1 MRILILTNF
10 YPKIGN
16 ITSGIFVVKRL
27 VEYKKFDVSFDTIPV
42 YMKDDF
48 FLKLLR
54 KILKLQSTESLEK
67 FENIKFR
74 KIDVKINL
82 LKKILEKTGF
92 LNFSKE
98 FSKQLEKQINLKSYD
113 IIHAHG
119 MSLNLPAGYIAKL
132 ISEKYDIPFF
142 VTLHGGDVN
151 YNMAKNNRNRT
162 MYIETFEN
170 ASKVIF
176 VSNALLEKAKSLGY
190 SGKNAIVIP
199 NGYDPEIFKPMN
211 KEKIRKELGIY
222 RKGYKYVGFVGNLIP
237 VKRADK
243 LPEIFENISKNY
255 DKVMFLIVGD
265 GYLKEKIEKE
275 MKEKNLEYIFIGR
288 VSQRSVAKWM
298 NTMDVMVLPSRNE
311 GWPCVVKEAQACGT
325 CVVGSNN
332 SGIQEAI
339 GFNDY
344 IVEEGENFEER
355 FANKVVEILK
365 NGSDSKN
372 LIENTREFSWQR
384 VSEKEIEIYNHV
396 REDA

>member
-151 YNMAKNNRNRT
+151 YNMAKNKKNRT
-162 MYIETFEN
+162 IYIETFEN
-170 ASKVIF
+170 TSKVIF

-199 NGYDPEIFKPMN
+199 NGYDPEIFKPMD
-211 KEKIRKELGIY
+211 KKQVRKELGIY
-222 RKGYKYVGFVGNLIP
+222 KKEYKYVGFVGNLIP

-275 MKEKNLEYIFIGR
+275 IKEKSLEYIFTGR
-288 VSQRSVAKWM
+288 VSQGSVAKWM
-298 NTMDVMVLPSRNE
+298 NAMDIMVLPSRNE
-311 GWPCVVKEAQACGT
+311 GFGAVVIEAQACGT
-325 CVVGSNN
+325 CVVGSSNG
-332 SGIQEAI
+332 GIPEAI
-339 GFNDY
+339 GFKEY
-344 IVEEGENFEER
+344 IVNEGEHFEER
-355 FANKVVEILK
+355 FVKRIVEILRNGYDSSELTRRTKEFTWK
-365 NGSDSKN
+365 NIVKQEMDLYKSFI
-372 LIENTREFSWQR
+372 LW
-384 VSEKEIEIYNHV
+384 
-396 REDA
+396 

>member
-151 YNMAKNNRNRT
+151 YNMAKNKKNRT
-162 MYIETFEN
+162 IYIETFEN

-199 NGYDPEIFKPMN
+199 NGYDPEIFKPMD
-211 KEKIRKELGIY
+211 KKQVRKELGIY
-222 RKGYKYVGFVGNLIP
+222 KKEYKYVGFVGNLIP

-275 MKEKNLEYIFIGR
+275 MKEKSLEYIFTGR
-288 VSQRSVAKWM
+288 VSQGSVAKWM
-298 NTMDVMVLPSRNE
+298 NAMDIMVLPSRNE
-311 GWPCVVKEAQACGT
+311 GFGAVVIEAQACGT
-325 CVVGSNN
+325 CVVGSSNG
-332 SGIQEAI
+332 GIPEAI
-339 GFNDY
+339 GFKEY
-344 IVEEGENFEER
+344 IVNEGEHFEER
-355 FANKVVEILK
+355 FVKRIVEILRNGYDSSELTRRTKEFTWK
-365 NGSDSKN
+365 NIVKQEMDLYKSFI
-372 LIENTREFSWQR
+372 L
-384 VSEKEIEIYNHV
+384 
-396 REDA
+396 

>member
-151 YNMAKNNRNRT
+151 YNMAKNKKNRT
-162 MYIETFEN
+162 IYIETFEN
-170 ASKVIF
+170 TSKVIF

-199 NGYDPEIFKPMN
+199 NGYDPEIFKPMD
-211 KEKIRKELGIY
+211 KKQVRKELGIY
-222 RKGYKYVGFVGNLIP
+222 KKEYKYVGFVGNLIP

-275 MKEKNLEYIFIGR
+275 MKEKSLEYIFTGR
-288 VSQRSVAKWM
+288 VSQGSVAKWM
-298 NTMDVMVLPSRNE
+298 NAMDIMVLPSRNE
-311 GWPCVVKEAQACGT
+311 GFGAVVIEAQACGT
-325 CVVGSNN
+325 CVVGSSNG
-332 SGIQEAI
+332 GIPEAI
-339 GFNDY
+339 GFKEY
-344 IVEEGENFEER
+344 IVNEGEHFEER
-355 FANKVVEILK
+355 FVKRIVEILRNGYDSSELTRRTKEFTWK
-365 NGSDSKN
+365 NIVKQEMDLYKSFI
-372 LIENTREFSWQR
+372 L
-384 VSEKEIEIYNHV
+384 
-396 REDA
+396 

>member
-151 YNMAKNNRNRT
+151 YNMAKNKKNRT
-162 MYIETFEN
+162 IYIETFEN
-170 ASKVIF
+170 TSKVIF

-199 NGYDPEIFKPMN
+199 NGYDPEIFKPMD
-211 KEKIRKELGIY
+211 KKQVRKELGIY
-222 RKGYKYVGFVGNLIP
+222 KKEYKYVGFVGNLIP

-275 MKEKNLEYIFIGR
+275 MKEKSLEYIFTGR
-288 VSQRSVAKWM
+288 VSQGSVAKWM
-298 NTMDVMVLPSRNE
+298 NAMDIMVLPSRNE

-325 CVVGSNN
+325 CVVGSSNG
-332 SGIQEAI
+332 GIPEAI
-339 GFNDY
+339 GYKEY

-372 LIENTREFSWQR
+372 LIENTREFTWNR
-384 VSEKEIEIYNHV
+384 IVENEIEIYIKIM
-396 REDA
+396 EDN